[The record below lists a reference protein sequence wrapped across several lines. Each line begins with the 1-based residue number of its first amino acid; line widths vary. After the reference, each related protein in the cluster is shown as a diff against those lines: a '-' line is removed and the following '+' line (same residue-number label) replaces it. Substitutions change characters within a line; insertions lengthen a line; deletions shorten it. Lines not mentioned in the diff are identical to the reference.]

1 MPIFAVLQLT
11 WMVFGL
17 SWDVH
22 PVEAGAH
29 VRAHNVRATV
39 HRDGRPMGVQRRLQ
53 NIPAFTQPVLDLCSS
68 LVLRRNLHGTDR
80 WRRCSDLGRGEPR
93 APLQPCEEAAL
104 PKHPGSLQSDLVAG
118 VLSAGTSF
126 VGVRLR
132 DDNPGTFHGRA
143 VHQLSRLMSD
153 SHQQL
158 PLGESAVLH
167 PLCVFTG

>member
-80 WRRCSDLGRGEPR
+80 WRRCSDLGRGEPH

-104 PKHPGSLQSDLVAG
+104 PNHPGSLQSDLVAG

-132 DDNPGTFHGRA
+132 DDKQRTGCCH
-143 VHQLSRLMSD
+143 
-153 SHQQL
+153 
-158 PLGESAVLH
+158 
-167 PLCVFTG
+167 FTL

>member
-1 MPIFAVLQLT
+1 MPIYALRLT

-53 NIPAFTQPVLDLCSS
+53 NVPAFTQPVLDLCSS

-126 VGVRLR
+126 VGLRLR
-132 DDNPGTFHGRA
+132 DDNAGTYAASPMSRA
-143 VHQLSRLMSD
+143 TPSVYVCLRGTGSRRHATHVPSD
-153 SHQQL
+153 ACQ
-158 PLGESAVLH
+158 
-167 PLCVFTG
+167 T